1 MKEPVARSDL
11 RLALGGAYY
20 GTLRKLLWL
29 KERSSF
35 ARERC
40 EAILPYSAASHK
52 TPLMRRLRDV
62 DMWMQE
68 NKVTNLRLASAR
80 VNGIVLRPGQTF
92 SYWYLIGRPTARK
105 GYLPGMLLRYG
116 DDGEPQGTAGQPMLN
131 VLQREGVEN
140 VVCVVTRYFGG
151 VLLGAGGL
159 TRAYA
164 RSAKDALDAAGKA
177 RMRLW
182 SAVTVDCPYPLL
194 ERLKL
199 LAAAHGGTVEGTDFG
214 AAVSVR
220 ILLPQEN
227 AAGFDAALTELSAG
241 TMTARR
247 EDERFLPGP
256 RE

>member
-1 MKEPVARSDL
+1 MSAPQSYYVPVDAGEAEFTEKRSRFLGHVRRVETEAEARAFLDEMRKKYYDARHNCWCYVL
-11 RLALGGAYY
+11 HEGG
-20 GTLRKLLWL
+20 
-29 KERSSF
+29 
-35 ARERC
+35 
-40 EAILPYSAASHK
+40 
-52 TPLMRRLRDV
+52 V
-62 DMWMQE
+62 
-68 NKVTNLRLASAR
+68 V
-80 VNGIVLRPGQTF
+80 
-92 SYWYLIGRPTARK
+92 
-105 GYLPGMLLRYG
+105 RYG

-131 VLQREGVEN
+131 VFQREGVEN

-151 VLLGAGGL
+151 VLLGAGG
-159 TRAYA
+159 
-164 RSAKDALDAAGKA
+164 AGKA

-182 SAVTVDCPYPLL
+182 CAVTVDCPYPML

-214 AAVSVR
+214 AAVSIR

-247 EDERFLPGP
+247 EGERFLPGP

>member
-1 MKEPVARSDL
+1 MEQFLIPAGDGASEYIEKKSRFLGLIAPVTTEAEARA
-11 RLALGGAYY
+11 RLEAVKKREYDARHNCWAY
-20 GTLRKLLWL
+20 
-29 KERSSF
+29 
-35 ARERC
+35 
-40 EAILPYSAASHK
+40 ILHSGQKRYS
-52 TPLMRRLRDV
+52 
-62 DMWMQE
+62 
-68 NKVTNLRLASAR
+68 
-80 VNGIVLRPGQTF
+80 
-92 SYWYLIGRPTARK
+92 
-105 GYLPGMLLRYG
+105 

-131 VLQREGVEN
+131 VFQREGVEN

-164 RSAKDALDAAGKA
+164 KSAKDALDAAGKA

-182 SAVTVDCPYPLL
+182 SAVTVDCPYPML

-247 EDERFLPGP
+247 EGERFLPGP